1 MIEHFAIIGNG
12 RDWCKWCLTDFE
24 KREDTTLVNSYLP
37 CPSKGVLSKLARFH
51 YSVRLNKVFNFPF
64 KSVWY
69 KLFCKTLK
77 LNRNENTVLIIYD
90 KSRLVNDRKFLSYI
104 KRTYKRTKLIYMFTD
119 VVRLSGAVQN
129 NFIQDIKKYY
139 DYIFAFD
146 PKDAPEY
153 GFDYS
158 PLLYSRNTFEVDSKK
173 NVFYV
178 GRAKDRLP
186 MLLSIYEKLMKKNF
200 ACDFNIVDVS
210 KDEMKYE
217 NFIKYNE
224 MMKYEE
230 VLRRIQQ
237 ADILVDAIQGNST
250 GLTIKTC
257 EAVVYNKKLITT
269 NKEIIKYPFYDSKY
283 ICVVD
288 SADDISD
295 SFLYENRDVKFSE
308 EGTKYFSIDNYV
320 EKLNS
325 MVVYE

>member
-1 MIEHFAIIGNG
+1 MILTTTDTISGKELETLGLVKGSTIQTVNAVRDIGAG
-12 RDWCKWCLTDFE
+12 LK
-24 KREDTTLVNSYLP
+24 TLVGGEL
-37 CPSKGVLSKLARFH
+37 
-51 YSVRLNKVFNFPF
+51 
-64 KSVWY
+64 
-69 KLFCKTLK
+69 T
-77 LNRNENTVLIIYD
+77 
-90 KSRLVNDRKFLSYI
+90 
-104 KRTYKRTKLIYMFTD
+104 
-119 VVRLSGAVQN
+119 
-129 NFIQDIKKYY
+129 
-139 DYIFAFD
+139 
-146 PKDAPEY
+146 
-153 GFDYS
+153 
-158 PLLYSRNTFEVDSKK
+158 
-173 NVFYV
+173 
-178 GRAKDRLP
+178 
-186 MLLSIYEKLMKKNF
+186 
-200 ACDFNIVDVS
+200 
-210 KDEMKYE
+210 
-217 NFIKYNE
+217 KYNE